1 MHGSSLAEPAGKQF
15 AVRSALDDFD
25 LIYGCRQKLEVQVGK
40 SEVGRKPT
48 MKPAPVHAVIT
59 MLFIAAVSFAQDRN
73 QPTPRSQER
82 ITREVRH
89 ALLMLPYF
97 GVFDNLA
104 FKVEGNSVTL
114 LGQVVRPTLKSDAE
128 SSVKRIEGVEQVINQ
143 IEVLPP
149 SPMDDRLRRALF
161 RAIYGYPALRKYA
174 LGVQKPIR
182 ILVKNGHVDLE
193 GVVDSDSDKN
203 LAAMRANGVPGIFS
217 VDNNLQ
223 VAESK

>member
-1 MHGSSLAEPAGKQF
+1 
-15 AVRSALDDFD
+15 
-25 LIYGCRQKLEVQVGK
+25 
-40 SEVGRKPT
+40 
-48 MKPAPVHAVIT
+48 MKRASVHAVIL
-59 MLFIAAVSFAQDRN
+59 MLFIAGLSSAQDRN
-73 QPTPRSQER
+73 QPSPRSQER

-97 GVFDNLA
+97 GVFDNIA

-114 LGQVVRPTLKSDAE
+114 LGHVVRPTLKSDAE
-128 SSVKRIEGVEQVINQ
+128 GSVKRIEGVEQVINQ

-161 RAIYGYPALRKYA
+161 RAIYGYPALQKYS

-193 GVVDSDSDKN
+193 GVVDSDGDKS
-203 LAAMRANGVPGIFS
+203 LVTMRANGVPGIFS

-223 VAESK
+223 VVASK